1 MKKLFHFAGM
11 AAIALSGVSLTSCSD
26 DDTGGGGTGSDIL
39 VNPYVI
45 AATVNSTS
53 AEANVLTTAPSL
65 SGEITASG
73 IANDG
78 ATYWVFHSNKYLY
91 ALNYH
96 QGEAGTTFSFERNP
110 TTKELEQ
117 RTNEYYVTRF
127 TTYGLYDDNIMT
139 TSSGEGNP
147 DWADPVTGYI
157 PYVLKISYL
166 DVDDETFTSNQT
178 ASSESEGVVT
188 DRDYICENFLGNGE
202 YVTLA
207 GLEQVGRKIYSAA
220 VPMGLS
226 QYGCQQFTDDE
237 RTQYKWVRPGYEDL
251 IKTESGGSNSSGY
264 EKDELQWTQWPDSC
278 WVAIFTDNT
287 LKEKK
292 IVKTNKISYACGR
305 FKSQYYQM
313 VWATDDGQYVYV
325 ISPSYAKTMSDS
337 RQQTTLPAGVVRINT
352 QTEEFDDYYCNLEQL
367 SENGLQRSWYIG
379 GDDFLFLMYD
389 APITASTKTANQ
401 LAVFNAS
408 AKTLT
413 AVTGLPSDVSG
424 FGSTPYMEDGYAYV
438 SVNTESGYP
447 AIWRIDPQSGVA
459 TKALTVNGATTLTG
473 IGRID

>member
-166 DVDDETFTSNQT
+166 DLTTKRSPQT
-178 ASSESEGVVT
+178 
-188 DRDYICENFLGNGE
+188 
-202 YVTLA
+202 
-207 GLEQVGRKIYSAA
+207 K
-220 VPMGLS
+220 
-226 QYGCQQFTDDE
+226 
-237 RTQYKWVRPGYEDL
+237 
-251 IKTESGGSNSSGY
+251 
-264 EKDELQWTQWPDSC
+264 LQ
-278 WVAIFTDNT
+278 A
-287 LKEKK
+287 LK
-292 IVKTNKISYACGR
+292 AR
-305 FKSQYYQM
+305 
-313 VWATDDGQYVYV
+313 A
-325 ISPSYAKTMSDS
+325 
-337 RQQTTLPAGVVRINT
+337 
-352 QTEEFDDYYCNLEQL
+352 
-367 SENGLQRSWYIG
+367 
-379 GDDFLFLMYD
+379 
-389 APITASTKTANQ
+389 
-401 LAVFNAS
+401 
-408 AKTLT
+408 
-413 AVTGLPSDVSG
+413 
-424 FGSTPYMEDGYAYV
+424 
-438 SVNTESGYP
+438 
-447 AIWRIDPQSGVA
+447 
-459 TKALTVNGATTLTG
+459 
-473 IGRID
+473 